1 MKNRSED
8 WGDFEIFTNVKTK
21 KTGSSFITIAKHGT
35 ATLNSGFMAKNH
47 EQMKG
52 KTHVK
57 LGYSRSKNAIALEFT
72 DDEKDQASIKLTKN
86 KKSNCSFAI
95 RSFANH
101 YSLNLERIAG
111 RYELDVE
118 PIPRWGNYFT
128 INLGL

>member
-1 MKNRSED
+1 MKNKNGD
-8 WGDFEIFTNVKTK
+8 WSDFEIFTNVRTK
-21 KTGSSFITIAKHGT
+21 KTDHAFISIAKHGT
-35 ATLNSGFMAKNH
+35 ATLNSAFMAKNH

-57 LGYSRSKNAIALEFT
+57 LGYSRSNNAIAIEFT
-72 DDEKDQASIKLTKN
+72 DDDKDQASIKLTRT

-95 RSFANH
+95 RSFVNH
-101 YSLNLERIAG
+101 YGLNLEKIAG

-128 INLGL
+128 INLG